1 MGPADARPVA
11 DEPLAIDLAL
21 ADAPG
26 QVQLECL
33 RLPAGATVA
42 DALRASTLV
51 RALPAA
57 QLDALVL
64 ARWGKPVA
72 PEAPLHAHDRL
83 ELLRG
88 LLVDPKEA
96 RRLRYRRD
104 GVRKPARRPP
114 R

>member
-1 MGPADARPVA
+1 MVPADLQPAA
-11 DEPLAIDLAL
+11 GAPLAIDLAV
-21 ADAPG
+21 AAAPG
-26 QVQLECL
+26 QVQLERL
-33 RLPAGATVA
+33 SLPAGATVA
-42 DALRASTLV
+42 DALRASRLV

-72 PEAPLHAHDRL
+72 ADAPLHPHDRL